1 MCLVGGEWG
10 GWKGGGRQWLWRQC
24 VSKWELGIPS
34 LRFVSAE
41 KVVTQFSFHEKPDD
55 EDDYVD
61 DDHHTYHHHRR
72 HHHHHGDDDKT
83 ENLPPWPKSLL
94 LPRLTLTCTCTI
106 KLYICRW
113 RRQRLWRRRRRR
125 RRLWRRRQQWQ
136 TLDSLRNSKKQTGLD
151 MQIAEANALTTAL
164 FLATMLSPKKGHRG
178 MEAMDNIHR
187 PLSLPLYLWTL

>member
-1 MCLVGGEWG
+1 MCVATPRTSRLERW
-10 GWKGGGRQWLWRQC
+10 GRQWLWRQC
-24 VSKWELGIPS
+24 VSKWESGIPS

-41 KVVTQFSFHEKPDD
+41 KVVTQFSFHEKSDD

-125 RRLWRRRQQWQ
+125 RRLWRRRWRRRRQQWQ

-151 MQIAEANALTTAL
+151 MQQIAEANALTTAL
-164 FLATMLSPKKGHRG
+164 FLATMLSPKKGPSWNG
-178 MEAMDNIHR
+178 
-187 PLSLPLYLWTL
+187 SYGQYS